1 MNDPIADMLTRI
13 RNAYLSKKAQVLVP
27 FSKIKFEM
35 AKILV
40 AEKYLEKA
48 EIVGDDKIKEINLT
62 LRYVD
67 KKPAITSIKK
77 ISKSGLRVYVGKEKL
92 PIVLNFLGTA
102 ILSTSKGIITNKQA
116 KKIGVGGE
124 VLCEVY

>member
-92 PIVLNFLGTA
+92 PIVLNLLGTA

>member
-27 FSKIKFEM
+27 FSKIKYEI
-35 AKILV
+35 AKILA
-40 AEKYLEKA
+40 AEKYLEKV
-48 EIVGDDKIKEINLT
+48 EIIGDEKVKEINVT

-77 ISKSGLRVYVGKEKL
+77 VSKSGLRVYVGKEKL

-102 ILSTSKGIITNKQA
+102 ILSTSKGILTNKQA
-116 KKIGVGGE
+116 KKVGIGGE

>member
-92 PIVLNFLGTA
+92 HIVLNFLGTA